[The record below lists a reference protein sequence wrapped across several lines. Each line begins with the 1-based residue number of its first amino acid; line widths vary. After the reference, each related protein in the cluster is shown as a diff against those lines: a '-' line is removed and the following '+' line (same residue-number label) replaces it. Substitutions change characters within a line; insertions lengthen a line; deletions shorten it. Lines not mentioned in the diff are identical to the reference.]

1 MFMSVQNKPTQAR
14 PQTKLEL
21 AEAKLLK
28 IKDNTKLM
36 LEGKKSAQLKM
47 EELKLKIVE
56 ESKAR
61 KEKIRKA
68 DHQLNS
74 NKTALKSVQANI
86 KKIKQEADFVPTRG
100 SKRALIRRLANK
112 VSRRLINREIVD
124 EAPIQARQPRKLVLA
139 KAKLSKIK
147 ENTKLMLQ
155 NKSNAQRKMEAL
167 KLQIAEESKA
177 MKEEIRKADQRLK
190 ANKVALKSVQAS
202 IKQIKESSAA
212 AIKEESVVS
221 FSQFYAEAMKV

>member
-36 LEGKKSAQLKM
+36 LEGKKSAQLRM

-56 ESKAR
+56 ESKAM
-61 KEKIRKA
+61 KEEIRKA

-86 KKIKQEADFVPTRG
+86 KKIKQEADFCSDQG
-100 SKRALIRRLANK
+100 F
-112 VSRRLINREIVD
+112 
-124 EAPIQARQPRKLVLA
+124 
-139 KAKLSKIK
+139 KAS
-147 ENTKLMLQ
+147 T
-155 NKSNAQRKMEAL
+155 
-167 KLQIAEESKA
+167 
-177 MKEEIRKADQRLK
+177 DQTPC
-190 ANKVALKSVQAS
+190 
-202 IKQIKESSAA
+202 E
-212 AIKEESVVS
+212 
-221 FSQFYAEAMKV
+221 

>member
-1 MFMSVQNKPTQAR
+1 MK
-14 PQTKLEL
+14 
-21 AEAKLLK
+21 
-28 IKDNTKLM
+28 
-36 LEGKKSAQLKM
+36 
-47 EELKLKIVE
+47 EE
-56 ESKAR
+56 
-61 KEKIRKA
+61 IRKA

-100 SKRALIRRLANK
+100 SRRAMIRRLVNK
-112 VSRRLINREIVD
+112 FSRRLINREIV
-124 EAPIQARQPRKLVLA
+124 AQSPIQIRQPRKLVLA

-155 NKSNAQRKMEAL
+155 NKSNVQRKMEAL
-167 KLQIAEESKA
+167 KQQIAEESKA
-177 MKEEIRKADQRLK
+177 MKEDIRKADQRLK

-202 IKQIKESSAA
+202 IKQIKESTATV
-212 AIKEESVVS
+212 IKEESVVS

>member
-36 LEGKKSAQLKM
+36 LEGKKSAQLRM

-56 ESKAR
+56 ESKAM
-61 KEKIRKA
+61 KEEIRKA

-74 NKTALKSVQANI
+74 NKTALNLFKRISRKSS
-86 KKIKQEADFVPTRG
+86 KKQMLFRRRG

-124 EAPIQARQPRKLVLA
+124 ESPIQARQPRIGSGQSQA
-139 KAKLSKIK
+139 F
-147 ENTKLMLQ
+147 Q
-155 NKSNAQRKMEAL
+155 N
-167 KLQIAEESKA
+167 
-177 MKEEIRKADQRLK
+177 
-190 ANKVALKSVQAS
+190 
-202 IKQIKESSAA
+202 
-212 AIKEESVVS
+212 
-221 FSQFYAEAMKV
+221 

>member
-1 MFMSVQNKPTQAR
+1 M
-14 PQTKLEL
+14 
-21 AEAKLLK
+21 
-28 IKDNTKLM
+28 
-36 LEGKKSAQLKM
+36 
-47 EELKLKIVE
+47 
-56 ESKAR
+56 
-61 KEKIRKA
+61 
-68 DHQLNS
+68 
-74 NKTALKSVQANI
+74 KSVQANI

-124 EAPIQARQPRKLVLA
+124 EAPIQARQQRKLVLA

-147 ENTKLMLQ
+147 DNTKLMLQ

-177 MKEEIRKADQRLK
+177 TKEEIRKADQRLK

-202 IKQIKESSAA
+202 IKQIKESAAA

-221 FSQFYAEAMKV
+221 FSQFYAEAMRV

>member
-1 MFMSVQNKPTQAR
+1 MSVQNKPTQAR

-56 ESKAR
+56 ESKAM
-61 KEKIRKA
+61 KEKSRKA
-68 DHQLNS
+68 DHQLIS

-147 ENTKLMLQ
+147 VNTKLMLQ

-167 KLQIAEESKA
+167 KQQIAEESKA

-202 IKQIKESSAA
+202 IKQIKESAAA

>member
-14 PQTKLEL
+14 PQTKIEL

-56 ESKAR
+56 ESKAM

-68 DHQLNS
+68 DDQLNS

-86 KKIKQEADFVPTRG
+86 KKSNQENWFW
-100 SKRALIRRLANK
+100 
-112 VSRRLINREIVD
+112 
-124 EAPIQARQPRKLVLA
+124 Q
-139 KAKLSKIK
+139 KLSFPKLRRIQSLCFRIK
-147 ENTKLMLQ
+147 ATRNVRWKL
-155 NKSNAQRKMEAL
+155 
-167 KLQIAEESKA
+167 
-177 MKEEIRKADQRLK
+177 
-190 ANKVALKSVQAS
+190 
-202 IKQIKESSAA
+202 
-212 AIKEESVVS
+212 
-221 FSQFYAEAMKV
+221 

>member
-56 ESKAR
+56 ESKAMN
-61 KEKIRKA
+61 EKIRKA

-74 NKTALKSVQANI
+74 NKTALKSAQANI

-167 KLQIAEESKA
+167 KLQIAEQSKA
-177 MKEEIRKADQRLK
+177 TKEEIRKADQRLK

-202 IKQIKESSAA
+202 IKQIKESAAA